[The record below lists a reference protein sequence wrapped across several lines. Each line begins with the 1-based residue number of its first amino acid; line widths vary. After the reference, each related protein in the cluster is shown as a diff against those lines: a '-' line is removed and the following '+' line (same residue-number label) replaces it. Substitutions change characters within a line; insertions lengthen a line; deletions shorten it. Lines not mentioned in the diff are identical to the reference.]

1 MHIYAEYFRGFKHI
15 DIDLEKFNFLVGD
28 NSSGKSSI
36 LYLIE
41 SISRNDLNSTP
52 KMDEDFGVSE
62 YDYFSP
68 YFGYKDVDFA
78 FYEDESNFYAKIV
91 TVRRH
96 TNLPPQVLSCTYIY
110 DGLALSY
117 RKRGGGQQKRIQFG
131 LRPDSIADCMKIHR
145 ENRGYKKAKEIEG
158 LSISNPSMIFV
169 HHAKQM
175 ENLEDF
181 ASKVL
186 NTKVSNCRLISPIRA
201 LPEKFYKYRRKIS
214 AHGSHFAS
222 MWMDVFEFSNSDQF
236 SYINLFGKEAG
247 LFDRVSVKKIS
258 NKIQDSPLV
267 VTVHRNGKDFA
278 LNQVGV
284 GVSQIVP
291 VLIESAYS
299 QSMASHVL
307 LIQQPE
313 LHLHPVAQAALG
325 SYFFTSAKNGL
336 KAVIETHSSYFIDRF
351 RSEIRDNIK
360 GDIIDAAPDSVRII
374 FCTNSDAG
382 NAVQIIGVDA
392 EGRFVNDPDEY
403 HNFFIQETLRTMF

>member
-1 MHIYAEYFRGFKHI
+1 MHIYAERFRGFKSI
-15 DIDLEKFNFLVGD
+15 DIDLDKFNFLVGD

-41 SISRNDLNSTP
+41 SISRNDLNAAP

-68 YFGYKDVDFA
+68 YFAYKDVDFA
-78 FYEDESNFYAKIV
+78 FYEDGTSFYAKII

-96 TNLPPQVLSCTYIY
+96 KNLPPQILSCTYIY
-110 DGLALSY
+110 DDIALSY
-117 RKRGGGQQKRIQFG
+117 RTRGDGQQKRIQFG
-131 LRPDSIADCMKIHR
+131 LDPKNISDCMRIHR
-145 ENRGYKKAKEIEG
+145 DNRGYKNAKEIEG
-158 LSISNPSMIFV
+158 VSISNPTMMFI
-169 HHAKQM
+169 HHAKQI
-175 ENLEDF
+175 ENLESF

-201 LPEKFYKYRRKIS
+201 LPEKFYKHRRKIS
-214 AHGSHFAS
+214 AHGTHFAS
-222 MWMDVFEFSNSDQF
+222 MWMDVFEFSTSDQF
-236 SYINLFGKEAG
+236 SYINSFGEEAG
-247 LFDRVSVKKIS
+247 LFDKVSVKKIS
-258 NKIQDSPLV
+258 NTIQDSPLI
-267 VTVHRNGKDFA
+267 VTVHRNGKDFT

-299 QSMASHVL
+299 QSMAHHVL

-325 SYFFTSAKNGL
+325 SYFFTSMKNGL
-336 KAVIETHSSYFIDRF
+336 KATIETHSSYFIDRF
-351 RSEIRDNIK
+351 RSDLRDSIK
-360 GDIIDAAPDSVRII
+360 NSASESFHNLINII
-374 FCTNSDAG
+374 FCTNSESG
-382 NAVQIIGVDA
+382 NSLKNIGIDT

-403 HNFFIQETLRTMF
+403 HEFFIQETLRTML